1 MPLSRFVQ
9 AKQEELQML
18 RAMKNLP
25 RPYQGPRPG
34 FARAIRDHENTAIIA
49 EYKRASPSRG
59 KINLTRSPGEAG
71 RMYARSGASAISV
84 LTEATYFKGDLAFL
98 EPMART
104 GLPLLRKD
112 FITDPLQV
120 AMTATTPASAI
131 LVIVRL
137 FKTDRELRRVL
148 VACRDFGLEPV
159 VEAFD
164 AQDLH
169 RAQDLGAPIIQ
180 INNRDLATL
189 DIDLNRSHDLI
200 EKKQDQEIWISASG
214 ITTPKTGQELFR
226 AGFDALLIGTAL
238 MQEDDPGA
246 MIETFTRRP
255 FDNPSNP
262 NI

>member
-1 MPLSRFVQ
+1 
-9 AKQEELQML
+9 
-18 RAMKNLP
+18 
-25 RPYQGPRPG
+25 
-34 FARAIRDHENTAIIA
+34 
-49 EYKRASPSRG
+49 
-59 KINLTRSPGEAG
+59 
-71 RMYARSGASAISV
+71 MYARSGASAISV

-98 EPMART
+98 DPMART

-120 AMTATTPASAI
+120 AMTAATPASAI

-137 FKTDRELRRVL
+137 FQTDRELQKVL
-148 VACRDFGLEPV
+148 EACRDYGLEPV

-169 RAQDLGAPIIQ
+169 RAQDMGASI
-180 INNRDLATL
+180 NRDLATL

-214 ITTPKTGQELFR
+214 ITTPKTGQKLFR

-238 MQEDDPGA
+238 MESNDPGA
-246 MIETFTRRP
+246 MVERFTQNR
-255 FDNPSNP
+255 S
-262 NI
+262 